1 MSSVATSQI
10 KLTRERG
17 EAVHP
22 TFRSRLQAALPK
34 IVLAPSFLA
43 ILVFV
48 YGFIVW
54 TTYLS
59 FTNSKAF
66 PSSVLTGTRAY
77 QRLWRWTFESDPP
90 SSWYTSITNMGIFG
104 LLYIALG
111 LAVGLGLAIL
121 LDQKIRGEGLLR
133 PIYLYPMALSFIVT
147 GVAWK
152 WFLDPGLGLEQT
164 LHGWGWTSFHFD
176 WIKNKDFV
184 IYTVVIAGVWQASGF
199 VMAMFLAGL
208 RGIDGEIMKAAQID
222 GASTPQVYRRIVIP
236 LLRPVFLSAFIVL
249 AHMAIKSYDL
259 VVALTSGGPGGSAWL
274 PSNFMYEYTFKR
286 NEMAVG
292 SASAVI
298 MLMTISAIIVPYL
311 YSELREKTR

>member
-1 MSSVATSQI
+1 MSSVATTQPELI
-10 KLTRERG
+10 QARRAPLRPRFG
-17 EAVHP
+17 EV
-22 TFRSRLQAALPK
+22 LPK
-34 IVLAPSFLA
+34 MVLAPSF
-43 ILVFV
+43 ISTVVFV
-48 YGFIVW
+48 YGFIAW
-54 TTYLS
+54 TIYLS

-77 QRLWRWTFESDPP
+77 ERLWRWTLETDPP

-104 LLYIALG
+104 VLYIG
-111 LAVGLGLAIL
+111 LSLAIGLLLAIL
-121 LDQKIRGEGLLR
+121 IDQGIRGESVLR
-133 PIYLYPMALSFIVT
+133 PVYLYPMALSFIVT

-164 LHGWGWTSFHFD
+164 LHSWGWTSFHFD
-176 WIKNKDFV
+176 WIKNKDRV

-208 RGIDGEIMKAAQID
+208 RGVDGEIVKAAQID
-222 GASTPQVYRRIVIP
+222 GASAVQIYRRIVIP
-236 LLRPVFLSAFIVL
+236 LLRPIFLSAFIVL
-249 AHMAIKSYDL
+249 AHLAIKSYDL

-298 MLMTISAIIVPYL
+298 MLIAISAIIIPYL
-311 YSELREKTR
+311 WSELRERVR

>member
-1 MSSVATSQI
+1 MSSLAT
-10 KLTRERG
+10 TRPELVQARR
-17 EAVHP
+17 APPRP
-22 TFRSRLQAALPK
+22 TMRSRFGEALPK
-34 IVLAPSFLA
+34 LVLAPSF
-43 ILVFV
+43 ISTVVFV
-48 YGFIVW
+48 YGFIAW
-54 TTYLS
+54 TVYLS

-66 PSSVLTGTRAY
+66 PNSVLTGTRAY
-77 QRLWRWTFESDPP
+77 ERLWRWTWESDPP

-104 LLYIALG
+104 ILYIG
-111 LAVGLGLAIL
+111 LALAIGLMLAIL
-121 LDQKIRGEGLLR
+121 LDQGIRGESVLR

-164 LHGWGWTSFHFD
+164 LHAWGWTSFHFD
-176 WIKNKDFV
+176 WIKNKDRV
-184 IYTVVIAGVWQASGF
+184 IYTVVMAGVWQASGF

-208 RGIDGEIMKAAQID
+208 RGIDNEITKAAQID
-222 GASTPQVYRRIVIP
+222 GASSVQIYRRIIIP

-249 AHMAIKSYDL
+249 AHLAIKSYDL

-298 MLMTISAIIVPYL
+298 MLIAISLIIVPYL
-311 YSELREKTR
+311 WSELRERVR